1 MGRSFV
7 EQLRDAAQ
15 EMDADPWQMRLER
28 LHGKIGDDG
37 IERIPTQTIYDIL
50 EVPGRRRSS
59 AACRRLARLM
69 SELGWTAIRIRGMK
83 YGAYGERVRGY
94 ARSPTRSPSV
104 P

>member
-1 MGRSFV
+1 MGRSFAA
-7 EQLRDAAQ
+7 QLRDAAQ
-15 EMDADPWQMRLER
+15 EADADPWRLRLEH

-37 IERIPTQTIYDIL
+37 IERIPTQTVYDLL

-83 YGAYGERVRGY
+83 HGAYGERVRGY
-94 ARSPTRSPSV
+94 ARWPTRSPSG

>member
-1 MGRSFV
+1 MMGRSFA
-7 EQLRDAAQ
+7 EQLRDAC
-15 EMDADPWQMRLER
+15 ETEDPWQMRLER

-83 YGAYGERVRGY
+83 HGAYGEQVRGY
-94 ARSPTRSPSV
+94 ARMPRTRSLSV
-104 P
+104 S